1 MMALMTKLECNGVP
15 CHCQKYWTS
24 RSPSHR
30 WLARTLL
37 STSFHHLQYPTY
49 LIKWAR
55 ALPTIQCMFGGL
67 MWEHYLSMKID
78 YLSSPTFGAWWHE
91 MGNMEWL
98 SMQGL
103 TEMKGHPK
111 HHDFQRKSGSVWQ
124 RFFHHHLLHCWKW
137 CAVPCGILLS
147 AYVSWITLWHWKSK
161 LPKIMKSGSYLVKK

>member
-78 YLSSPTFGAWWHE
+78 YLSSPTFGAWWHGDGE
-91 MGNMEWL
+91 HGVAQHARPHRDGKDTKTPWL
-98 SMQGL
+98 STQKWFSVAKVFSSPFVAL
-103 TEMKGHPK
+103 LEMM
-111 HHDFQRKSGSVWQ
+111 
-124 RFFHHHLLHCWKW
+124 
-137 CAVPCGILLS
+137 CGTMW
-147 AYVSWITLWHWKSK
+147 VSYCQHTFRE
-161 LPKIMKSGSYLVKK
+161 